1 MDRIMMRY
9 PGTVKRDPAVDRW
22 LDKQTPALGSITRY
36 WFEVMRSCGDDVRE
50 IMHDGCPVVC
60 IEHAPF
66 GYVNAFKAHVNIGFF
81 FGAFLKDPAGLLEGD
96 GKFMRHMKVRP
107 GDEID
112 SNALRKLIEVSY
124 LDVKARLRADSSIR

>member
-1 MDRIMMRY
+1 MRY

-22 LDKQTPALGSITRY
+22 LDKQTLALGSIARY

-60 IEHAPF
+60 IEDAPF
-66 GYVNAFKAHVNIGFF
+66 GYVNAFRAHVNIGFF
-81 FGAFLKDPAGLLEGD
+81 FGAFLKDPAKLLDGN

-112 SNALRKLIEVSY
+112 SDALRKLIEGSY
-124 LDVKARLRADSSIR
+124 LDVKARLRAVSSAP

>member
-1 MDRIMMRY
+1 MRY

-22 LDKQTPALGSITRY
+22 LDKQTPALGSIARY

-60 IEHAPF
+60 IEDAPF
-66 GYVNAFKAHVNIGFF
+66 GYVNAFRAHVNIGFF
-81 FGAFLKDPAGLLEGD
+81 FGAFLKDPAKLLDGN

-112 SNALRKLIEVSY
+112 SDALRKLIEGSY
-124 LDVKARLRADSSIR
+124 LDVKARLRAVSSAP

>member
-1 MDRIMMRY
+1 MMRY

-22 LDKQTPALGSITRY
+22 LDKQTPALGSIARY

-60 IEHAPF
+60 IEDAPF
-66 GYVNAFKAHVNIGFF
+66 GYVNAFRAHVNIGFF
-81 FGAFLKDPAGLLEGD
+81 FGAFLKDPAKLLDGN

-112 SNALRKLIEVSY
+112 SDALRKLIEGSY
-124 LDVKARLRADSSIR
+124 LDVKARLRAVSSAP